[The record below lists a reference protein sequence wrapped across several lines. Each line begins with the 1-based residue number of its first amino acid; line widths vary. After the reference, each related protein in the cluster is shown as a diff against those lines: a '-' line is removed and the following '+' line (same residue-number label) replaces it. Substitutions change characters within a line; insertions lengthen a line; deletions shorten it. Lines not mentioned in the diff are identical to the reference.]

1 VKDGTLVE
9 LSWPVTI
16 GACELLGS
24 CEALPLDLDRLPL
37 LEETDT
43 GVNVCEGVGAVCE
56 GVGAVCEGV
65 GAVCEGVGARPKL
78 CWLEDG
84 AAGACVG
91 VMKEVERM
99 VSALFVA
106 NGFPFTSENV
116 TAGMI

>member
-43 GVNVCEGVGAVCE
+43 GVNVCE

>member
-43 GVNVCEGVGAVCE
+43 GVN
-56 GVGAVCEGV
+56 
-65 GAVCEGVGARPKL
+65 VCEGVGARPKL